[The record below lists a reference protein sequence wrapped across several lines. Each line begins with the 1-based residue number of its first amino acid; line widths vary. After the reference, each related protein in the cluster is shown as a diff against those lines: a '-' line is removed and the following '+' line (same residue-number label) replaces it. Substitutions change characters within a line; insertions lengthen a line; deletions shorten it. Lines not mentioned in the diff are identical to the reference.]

1 MHRQVSRR
9 QALAATICAW
19 RRANDPA
26 TGAADSSCVDRG
38 EALRDLRQR
47 RLTLGL
53 SQASVAAATGVSRS
67 LVGRIERDELGSPDL
82 GDMGAIAAALG
93 LRLRI
98 GIYPDG
104 QPIAD
109 GVQLRLLAHLGRQ
122 LHPGLRWR
130 MEVPLPISGDLRA
143 WDAVVSSDD
152 DRAGIEGISRLG
164 AVDATVRRVL
174 QKQRD
179 DARIRSVVLVVADT
193 VRNRDCHRHGGQI
206 VLRDSFPLD
215 SAAVMRDLR
224 RGRIPRLNGIVLL
237 RVPRARMSE
246 HQRPRGGER
255 RRSSTGCPQRG
266 KTVDGLAHAG
276 AKFVDKPVG
285 AAAPGP

>member
-1 MHRQVSRR
+1 MEARGFCHGDARNLATQASWSRIWVPRAQIAPRFIPLRIGMAAERAGPAKPQARPGWDNPPMATRERPGDRGRR
-9 QALAATICAW
+9 QLT
-19 RRANDPA
+19 R
-26 TGAADSSCVDRG
+26 DRG
-38 EALRDLRQR
+38 EVLRDLRQR

-67 LVGRIERDELGSPDL
+67 LIGRIERDELGAPDL
-82 GDMGAIAAALG
+82 GDIGAIAGALG

-109 GVQLRLLAHLGRQ
+109 GVQLRLLAHLGQQ

-164 AVDATVRRVL
+164 AVDATVRRAL
-174 QKQRD
+174 HKQRD

-193 VRNRDCHRHGGQI
+193 VRNRDAIAAAGNL
-206 VLRDSFPLD
+206 LRDSFPLD

-224 RGRIPRLNGIVLL
+224 RGRVPRLNGTVLL
-237 RVPRARMSE
+237 RVPRA
-246 HQRPRGGER
+246 G
-255 RRSSTGCPQRG
+255 
-266 KTVDGLAHAG
+266 
-276 AKFVDKPVG
+276 
-285 AAAPGP
+285 

>member
-1 MHRQVSRR
+1 MATRERSGDRGRRQVTR
-9 QALAATICAW
+9 
-19 RRANDPA
+19 
-26 TGAADSSCVDRG
+26 DRG

-53 SQASVAAATGVSRS
+53 SQASIAAATGVSRS

-82 GDMGAIAAALG
+82 GDIGAIAAALG

-109 GVQLRLLAHLGRQ
+109 GVQLRLLTHLGRQ

-130 MEVPLPISGDLRA
+130 MEVPLPINGDLRA
-143 WDAVVSSDD
+143 WDAVVGSDD

-193 VRNRDCHRHGGQI
+193 VRNRDAIATAGNL
-206 VLRDSFPLD
+206 LRDSFPLD
-215 SAAVMRDLR
+215 SVAVMRDLR
-224 RGRIPRLNGIVLL
+224 LGRIPRLNGIVLL
-237 RVPRARMSE
+237 RVPRA
-246 HQRPRGGER
+246 G
-255 RRSSTGCPQRG
+255 
-266 KTVDGLAHAG
+266 
-276 AKFVDKPVG
+276 
-285 AAAPGP
+285 